1 MIRRELFTLREVNTL
16 LWQTVSNKYQRWN
29 TSCLSR
35 DHSQVTFTYVSNLL
49 LVCWTPEQ
57 LLLAKLTTFSTT
69 LKTTTRDG
77 ISPKVT
83 LCRKIASGSE
93 TRLNLVFSRTL
104 YKMALISAMIVLD
117 LTLSSLHS
125 KLKLSLSNSLPYSLS
140 FWGVFKNWARLWT
153 ITNRQLTVN
162 LDRDN

>member
-1 MIRRELFTLREVNTL
+1 MIHREPFTLREVNTL
-16 LWQTVSNKYQRWN
+16 LWQTVSAKFQLWN
-29 TSCLSR
+29 TNCLSL
-35 DHSQVTFTYVSNLL
+35 DHFQVTFTYASNLL
-49 LVCWTPEQ
+49 SVCWTPEQ

-104 YKMALISAMIVLD
+104 YKMALISAMIALD

-125 KLKLSLSNSLPYSLS
+125 KLKLSLSNSLPYFLS
-140 FWGVFKNWARLWT
+140 F
-153 ITNRQLTVN
+153 
-162 LDRDN
+162 

>member
-1 MIRRELFTLREVNTL
+1 MIRKELFTLREVNTL

-29 TSCLSR
+29 TSCLSL

-57 LLLAKLTTFSTT
+57 LLLAKLMTFLTTP
-69 LKTTTRDG
+69 KTTTRDG
-77 ISPKVT
+77 ISHKVI

-117 LTLSSLHS
+117 
-125 KLKLSLSNSLPYSLS
+125 
-140 FWGVFKNWARLWT
+140 
-153 ITNRQLTVN
+153 
-162 LDRDN
+162 